1 MHKNKVVIKLE
12 KLFKD
17 LKQNNS
23 VFEKDFFDCSDF
35 LKREVK
41 ISGFDALIMAMDG
54 LVDSKTVAEAVSNPV
69 LNFNTNCKN
78 ADVMFN
84 QIKEMK
90 VSASEITEV
99 TTFDEV
105 KYFLMGGFV
114 AIIIDG
120 CNKALCLGTQGWNKR
135 NTSEPSN
142 EAMTKGAKESFVET
156 LNDNKALI
164 RKRLKTSHL
173 KFRQLKLGKSA
184 KTPVVIAYIDNK
196 AEKSIVDGVE
206 KRLKSADIDVVLDYG
221 CLQPFID
228 TDVKTFFSCVGV
240 TERPDTLCSKLT
252 EGRVAVIVDGS
263 PFVMYVPYLFS
274 DNFQSVDDYDNPP
287 FYAGFLR
294 ILKYF
299 SFFASIFLPGL
310 YVAIGTFHIELL
322 PTQIVY
328 HIAAAEAITPFS
340 LVYESVLTFL
350 LYEVMREAGLRLPK
364 TIGHAIS
371 IIGALVIGEATV
383 SAGLIGAPTL
393 IVVAVTAISSYVVYP
408 LYESTAVLRLFSII
422 IGGITG
428 IYGIILFAGIVGIN
442 LCSVGPF
449 GIPYSAPFSPFTKE
463 SAADSVF
470 RASWKKLKNHRFKI
484 QDLRGASVEKD
495 V

>member
-78 ADVMFN
+78 ADVLFN

-105 KYFLMGGFV
+105 KYFLMSGFV

-184 KTPVVIAYIDNK
+184 KTPIVIAYIDNK

-206 KRLKSADIDVVLDYG
+206 NGLK
-221 CLQPFID
+221 
-228 TDVKTFFSCVGV
+228 
-240 TERPDTLCSKLT
+240 
-252 EGRVAVIVDGS
+252 
-263 PFVMYVPYLFS
+263 VP
-274 DNFQSVDDYDNPP
+274 
-287 FYAGFLR
+287 
-294 ILKYF
+294 I
-299 SFFASIFLPGL
+299 
-310 YVAIGTFHIELL
+310 
-322 PTQIVY
+322 
-328 HIAAAEAITPFS
+328 
-340 LVYESVLTFL
+340 
-350 LYEVMREAGLRLPK
+350 
-364 TIGHAIS
+364 
-371 IIGALVIGEATV
+371 
-383 SAGLIGAPTL
+383 
-393 IVVAVTAISSYVVYP
+393 
-408 LYESTAVLRLFSII
+408 
-422 IGGITG
+422 
-428 IYGIILFAGIVGIN
+428 
-442 LCSVGPF
+442 
-449 GIPYSAPFSPFTKE
+449 
-463 SAADSVF
+463 
-470 RASWKKLKNHRFKI
+470 
-484 QDLRGASVEKD
+484 
-495 V
+495 